1 MIKILFICHGNV
13 CRSTMSEY
21 VMKYLVSNANL
32 SNKFYID
39 SAATSREEIGNPVHY
54 GTQRKL
60 SEVGIPC
67 GDHRARQIT
76 WSDYN
81 NFDYIIG
88 MDSANIRNLNRMLK
102 GDPDGKVSKLLDY
115 TARKGEDIAD
125 PWYTGNF
132 DVTYDDVREGCEA
145 LLAYILETR
154 GDEL

>member
-1 MIKILFICHGNV
+1 MIKILFVCHGNI

-21 VMKYLVSNANL
+21 VMKDLISKSNL
-32 SNKFYID
+32 SDKFYID

-54 GTQRKL
+54 GTRQKL
-60 SEVGIPC
+60 KEVGIPC

-76 WSDYN
+76 WSDYE

-102 GDPDGKVSKLLDY
+102 GDPDGKVSKLLDF

-125 PWYTGNF
+125 PWYTGDF
-132 DVTYDDVREGCEA
+132 DATYRDVKEGCEA
-145 LLAYILETR
+145 LLDYCLSR
-154 GDEL
+154 L